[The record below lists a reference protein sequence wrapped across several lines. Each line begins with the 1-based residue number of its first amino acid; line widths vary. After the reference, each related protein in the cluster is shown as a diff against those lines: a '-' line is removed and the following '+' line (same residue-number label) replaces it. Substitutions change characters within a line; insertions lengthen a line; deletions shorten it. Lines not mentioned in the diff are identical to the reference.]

1 MEIIW
6 SDMALH
12 QLDGILDYVEEHF
25 GASVSR
31 KTLDDIDS
39 KVGRLLLF
47 PESGTPD
54 YSYSSKLLNNKV
66 LIRHLNIGPNV
77 VYYNIDGEII
87 NIMVIAHYKQSTV
100 VKTIEGLGS
109 GIRTPSSQR
118 GTGESKNLRSS
129 VQSVGQC

>member
-31 KTLDDIDS
+31 KTLDDINS

-54 YSYSSKLLNNKV
+54 YSYSSKLLNDKV
-66 LIRHLNIGPNV
+66 LIRHLNIEPNV

-87 NIMVIAHYKQSTV
+87 NIMVIAHYRQSTV
-100 VKTIEGLGS
+100 TVVKMINRFIEHH
-109 GIRTPSSQR
+109 T
-118 GTGESKNLRSS
+118 K
-129 VQSVGQC
+129 